1 MQRIFKPRGWFDRKN
16 LTLPSLAHKMMFR
29 YLCIFMLF
37 SLISQTDVKSGSEEE
52 HILEYM
58 YTFFNSSHYEVVGL
72 LDGEPMD
79 FYSSVLKSPVPK
91 KIWNEKEKSFGNQYW
106 QDSITSRQ
114 KIDKW
119 FLSRAEEL
127 KMHMTKNQT
136 DPLIYTVPRGSLK
149 PGHNN
154 LTCLVT
160 GTYPSSS
167 PIEMNLFRNNVN
179 LTEMEGVRSSGVRP
193 NEDNTY
199 QLRKTVMINASES
212 EVYQCVVN
220 HKSFPGTRK
229 NTWEVKKHSEVKS
242 QVEGSHPAYIGLFV
256 CLLAVFVFVVVVW
269 FFKNRLRSAR
279 NGHLAANP
287 EENAALGS
295 QDGGSLID
303 QGGETTSVDLSSERE
318 VLTNAPDAEGENDEA
333 YGSRGS
339 SDSDLSQIQR
349 T

>member
-1 MQRIFKPRGWFDRKN
+1 
-16 LTLPSLAHKMMFR
+16 MFR

-37 SLISQTDVKSGSEEE
+37 SLISQSDVKLGSEEE

-72 LDGEPMD
+72 LDGEPVD

-91 KIWNEKEKSFGNQYW
+91 KIWNEKERSFGNQYW
-106 QDSITSRQ
+106 QDHITSRQ

-119 FLSRAEEL
+119 FLSGAEDL

-167 PIEMNLFRNNVN
+167 PIEINLFRNNVN

-242 QVEGSHPAYIGLFV
+242 QVEGSAYIGLFV
-256 CLLAVFVFVVVVW
+256 FLLPVFIVVVVW
-269 FFKNRLRSAR
+269 ILKNRQ
-279 NGHLAANP
+279 
-287 EENAALGS
+287 E
-295 QDGGSLID
+295 I
-303 QGGETTSVDLSSERE
+303 
-318 VLTNAPDAEGENDEA
+318 
-333 YGSRGS
+333 
-339 SDSDLSQIQR
+339 
-349 T
+349 